1 MVVNVSKM
9 SSRRIPR
16 AVKGG
21 LSEIGEALQ
30 RWRRLNR
37 LTIEQAAYRADVS
50 VSTLRRLEQGHGA
63 TLENFLR
70 VCRAFQLLDRVKDA
84 VAPMEHG
91 RGRALIEQML

>member
-1 MVVNVSKM
+1 MGMGTSQM
-9 SSRRIPR
+9 GSRRTPR
-16 AVKGG
+16 AVEGG
-21 LSEIGEALQ
+21 LIEIGEDLQ

-70 VCRAFQLLDRVKDA
+70 VCRAFQLLDRVRDA
-84 VAPMEHG
+84 VDPMEHD
-91 RGRALIEQML
+91 RGRALIEQMI

>member
-1 MVVNVSKM
+1 MNTSKVSI
-9 SSRRIPR
+9 RRTPR
-16 AVKGG
+16 AVEGG
-21 LSEIGEALQ
+21 LIEIGEDLQ

-63 TLENFLR
+63 TMENFLR
-70 VCRAFQLLDRVKDA
+70 VCRAFQLLDRVKAA
-84 VAPMEHG
+84 VDPMEHN

>member
-1 MVVNVSKM
+1 MNTSKVSI
-9 SSRRIPR
+9 RRTPR
-16 AVKGG
+16 AVEGG
-21 LSEIGEALQ
+21 LIEIGEDLQ

-63 TLENFLR
+63 TLEIFLR
-70 VCRAFQLLDRVKDA
+70 VCRAFQLLDRVEAA
-84 VAPMEHG
+84 VDPMEHD